1 MQNHLIQTPAILPR
15 GALLYTALIHFHRT
29 SAQISKS
36 SSRRQLYGDR
46 SESAINWFGIGA
58 ERTSQAYFGGGIST
72 HDVLIRHTLF
82 GYYSLGLSERRSSE
96 WASSLAEG
104 RKDHS
109 TRYVRNARGAMVSGS
124 LRWCPFCV
132 GEDSTEYGFAAWK
145 VIHQLP
151 FVMECAVHGCAL
163 LCDCAHCG
171 HALDSG
177 KTLRLPGE
185 ACVRCQSTQF
195 SALSPPKNVAYS
207 EFVRRCATVI
217 EDQDAIYRPQNWSAL
232 MDAVVSQVGSLE
244 NVRRLIDGQLITAWG
259 VEAVDD
265 IWCQWFK
272 GYRSSYLT
280 QVLQGHLTVSPLA
293 VQVLVLQAI
302 EAEFPL
308 IRSQSGPTMVEE
320 NSHSVGESDNEY
332 VRHALLLGVNE
343 RVAALVSRPQSV
355 IKVASELQISP
366 HYARKLMNRVRDSA
380 DGVCVEG
387 RRSEERRQTQL
398 QTKWIR
404 RREACRARV
413 REILRDH
420 PETGRTAMWSLCKWA
435 LLWLNEHDREWL
447 DQNVPLR
454 IR

>member
-1 MQNHLIQTPAILPR
+1 M
-15 GALLYTALIHFHRT
+15 
-29 SAQISKS
+29 
-36 SSRRQLYGDR
+36 
-46 SESAINWFGIGA
+46 
-58 ERTSQAYFGGGIST
+58 
-72 HDVLIRHTLF
+72 F

-124 LRWCPFCV
+124 LRWCPVCV
-132 GEDSTEYGFAAWK
+132 GEDSTEHGFAAWK

-185 ACVRCQSTQF
+185 ACARCQSTQF

-207 EFVRRCATVI
+207 EFVRRCATAI
-217 EDQDAIYRPQNWSAL
+217 EDQDSIYRPGNWSAL

-244 NVRRLIDGQLITAWG
+244 NVRRLIDRGLIAAWG

-265 IWCQWFK
+265 IWCKWFK

-293 VQVLVLQAI
+293 VQVLALQAI
-302 EAEFPL
+302 EAELPF
-308 IRSQSGPTMVEE
+308 IRSQFLLPLIEE
-320 NSHSVGESDNEY
+320 DSNSTDESSNEY
-332 VRHALLLGVNE
+332 FRHALRMGANE
-343 RVAALVSRPQSV
+343 RVADLVLKPQSV
-355 IKVASELQISP
+355 TKVASDLQISP

-380 DGVCVEG
+380 DGVCVDG
-387 RRSEERRQTQL
+387 LSPEEKRQTQL
-398 QTKWIR
+398 ETKWSR

-413 REILRDH
+413 REILRDC
-420 PETGRTAMWSLCKWA
+420 PETGRTAMWGLCKWA
-435 LLWLNEHDREWL
+435 LLWLNKHDREWL
-447 DQNVPLR
+447 DQHVPLR